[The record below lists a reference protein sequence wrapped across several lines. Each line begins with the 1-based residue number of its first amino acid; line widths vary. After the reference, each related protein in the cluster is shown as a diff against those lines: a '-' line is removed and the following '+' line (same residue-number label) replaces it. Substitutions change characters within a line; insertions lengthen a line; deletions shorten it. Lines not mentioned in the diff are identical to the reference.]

1 MNDPQPLVQDRL
13 SRNSWGFLGNQGY
26 ILGMD
31 IGSHGSRA
39 ALIDLHSHTYHCAH
53 REIGTGSADAIVSD
67 AIALA
72 RELLAEHGVTPD
84 RVVRVGVG
92 FRWAGGC
99 AQRRGSPFA
108 PHGRLGEVSA
118 QGTDRG
124 CLRRSDIA

>member
-1 MNDPQPLVQDRL
+1 MKIKYRTCECAIMTSSAASTHQAVRQTRRRSVMNDPQPLVQDRL

-53 REIGTGSADAIVSD
+53 REASIGSADAIVSD

-72 RELLAEHGVTPD
+72 
-84 RVVRVGVG
+84 
-92 FRWAGGC
+92 
-99 AQRRGSPFA
+99 
-108 PHGRLGEVSA
+108 
-118 QGTDRG
+118 
-124 CLRRSDIA
+124 